1 MAEMENRNPDQVSTQ
16 IKTLIAEIIEVP
28 EEDVGGDVPLATLGA
43 DSLMALEI
51 VAAIEKKYRI
61 KIPEEDLQRVKTFND
76 VVSMTQE
83 YLQKKPEA

>member
-1 MAEMENRNPDQVSTQ
+1 MMETNTNADQVSAQ

-28 EEDVGGDVPLATLGA
+28 EEEIGGDVPLANLGA

-61 KIPEEDLQRVKTFND
+61 KIPEEDLQRVKTFNH
-76 VVSMTQE
+76 VLSMTHE
-83 YLQKKPEA
+83 YLQKKEQT

>member
-1 MAEMENRNPDQVSTQ
+1 MAEMENRNPDQVSAQ
-16 IKTLIAEIIEVP
+16 IKSLIAEVIEVP
-28 EEDVGGDVPLATLGA
+28 EEDVGGDVALSTLGA

-61 KIPEEDLQRVKTFND
+61 KIPEEDLQRIKTFND

-83 YLQKKPEA
+83 YLQKKLEA